1 MTRLASTSTAKG
13 GSMKIAMLRALQR
26 EEIRFLQL
34 LQLLQLRVKVKLR
47 LSSNRRGG
55 VTKPD
60 EAWTCNG

>member
-1 MTRLASTSTAKG
+1 
-13 GSMKIAMLRALQR
+13 MKIAMLRALQR